1 MTIGKIAIITDSTNN
16 LPEEFISQY
25 QIKVVP
31 LTLIIGAQTYLDG
44 VDMRP
49 EDFYKRLT
57 SEKKHPTTSQPAP
70 GDFLKAYQAA
80 KEDGAEQ
87 IIVITISSAMSGTM
101 ESAKMAAVNFNIPVT
116 IIDSKS
122 NTMGLGWQVLACA
135 RAIETGATV
144 EEIVA
149 IVDNVRQHLHLHV
162 LLDTLEFLFKG
173 GRIAGAAKLVNNV
186 LKIKPQI
193 RVNHATGSVEP
204 VEISRTRVKAINA
217 LYSTFKKKLDITKP
231 LRIAILH
238 NDALEEAKALAARII
253 AELKPI
259 ELIITL
265 TSPVLG
271 VHTGPQAIALA
282 GYYEE

>member
-1 MTIGKIAIITDSTNN
+1 MTVEKIAIITDSTNN
-16 LPEEFISQY
+16 LPTEFISNY

-31 LTLIIGAQTYLDG
+31 LTLIIGSQSFLDG
-44 VDMRP
+44 VEMHP

-57 SEKKHPTTSQPAP
+57 TEKNHPTTSQPAP
-70 GDFLKAYQAA
+70 GDFLKAYLAA
-80 KEDGAEQ
+80 KEEGAEQ
-87 IIVITISSAMSGTM
+87 IIVLTISSAMSGTI
-101 ESAKMAAVNFNIPVT
+101 ESARMAAKNIDIPVT

-135 RAIETGATV
+135 RARESGADV
-144 EEIVA
+144 SEIVS
-149 IVDNVRQHLHLHV
+149 IVDNVREHLHLHV
-162 LLDTLEFLFKG
+162 LLDTLEYLFKG

-204 VEISRTRVKAINA
+204 VDISRTRAKAIES
-217 LYSTFKKKLDITKP
+217 LYSAFTKKLDLTKP

-238 NDALEEAKALAARII
+238 NDALEEAKTLAEKII
-253 AELKPI
+253 TELKPV
-259 ELIITL
+259 ELIIAL

-282 GYYEE
+282 GYSEN

>member
-1 MTIGKIAIITDSTNN
+1 MTLGKIAIITDSTNN
-16 LPEEFISQY
+16 LPVEFIEKY

-31 LTLIIGAQTYLDG
+31 LTLVIGTETFLDG
-44 VDMRP
+44 VDIRP
-49 EDFYKRLT
+49 EDFYKRLS
-57 SEKKHPTTSQPAP
+57 SEKNHPTTSQPAP
-70 GDFLKAYQAA
+70 GDFLKAYQTA
-80 KEDGAEQ
+80 KEEGADQ
-87 IIVITISSAMSGTM
+87 IIVLTISSAMSGTI
-101 ESAKMAAVNFNIPVT
+101 ESARMAAKNFELPVT

-135 RAIETGATV
+135 RACENGAGV
-144 EEIVA
+144 SEIVA
-149 IVDNVRQHLHLHV
+149 KVDNVREHLHLHV
-162 LLDTLEFLFKG
+162 LLDTLEYLFKG

-204 VEISRTRVKAINA
+204 VDISRTRAKAIEA
-217 LYSTFKKKLDITKP
+217 LYAAFTKKLDLTKP

-238 NDALEEAKALAARII
+238 NDALEDAKALAEKVV
-253 AELKPI
+253 AELKPV
-259 ELIITL
+259 ELIIAL

-282 GYYEE
+282 GYSEN

>member
-1 MTIGKIAIITDSTNN
+1 MTAGKIAIITDSTNN
-16 LPEEFISQY
+16 LPAEFIAQY
-25 QIKVVP
+25 EITVVP
-31 LTLIIGAQTYLDG
+31 LTLVIDGQSYLDG
-44 VDMRP
+44 VDIQA
-49 EDFYKRLT
+49 EDFYKRLS
-57 SEKKHPTTSQPAP
+57 SEKIHPTTSQPAP
-70 GDFLKAYQAA
+70 GDFLNAYLAA
-80 KEDGAEQ
+80 KADGAEQ
-87 IIVITISSAMSGTM
+87 IVVLTISSAMSGTI
-101 ESAKMAAVNFNIPVT
+101 ESARMAAKNIDIPVT

-135 RAIETGATV
+135 RARETGLDVNA
-144 EEIVA
+144 IVA
-149 IVDNVRQHLHLHV
+149 AVDTVREHLHLHV
-162 LLDTLEFLFKG
+162 MLDTLEYLFKG

-204 VEISRTRVKAINA
+204 IDISRTRAKAIES
-217 LYSTFKKKLDITKP
+217 LYSAFIKKLDLTKP

-238 NDALEEAKALAARII
+238 NDALEEVKLLAEKII

-259 ELIITL
+259 ELIIAI

-282 GYYEE
+282 GYSES

>member
-1 MTIGKIAIITDSTNN
+1 MTSGKIAIITDSTNN

-31 LTLIIGAQTYLDG
+31 LTLVIGTQSYLDG

-57 SEKKHPTTSQPAP
+57 SEKNHPTTSQPAP
-70 GDFLKAYQAA
+70 GDFLNVYQAA

-87 IIVITISSAMSGTM
+87 ILVITISSAMSGTM
-101 ESAKMAAVNFNIPVT
+101 ESAKMAAKNIDIPVT

-135 RAIETGATV
+135 RARETGATV

-149 IVDNVRQHLHLHV
+149 IVDDVREHLHLHV

-204 VEISRTRVKAINA
+204 VEISRTRAKAIDA
-217 LYSTFKKKLDITKP
+217 LYSTFKKKLDLTKP

-238 NDALEEAKALAARII
+238 NDALDDARALADRVI

-259 ELIITL
+259 ELIIAL

-282 GYYEE
+282 GYSET

>member
-16 LPEEFISQY
+16 LPDEFITQY
-25 QIKVVP
+25 HIQVIP
-31 LTLIIGAQTYLDG
+31 LTLVIGDQTFLDG
-44 VDMRP
+44 VDMRA
-49 EDFYKRLT
+49 EEFYKRLT
-57 SEKKHPTTSQPAP
+57 IEKNHPTTSQPAP
-70 GDFLKAYQAA
+70 GDFLAAYQKA
-80 KEDGAEQ
+80 KAGGAEQ
-87 IIVITISSAMSGTM
+87 IIVVTISSAMSGTM
-101 ESAKMAAVNFNIPVT
+101 ESARIAANSIDIPVT

-135 RAIETGATV
+135 RARDAGAGV
-144 EEIVA
+144 DEIVE
-149 IVDNVRQHLHLHV
+149 IVDNVREHLHLHV

-204 VEISRTRVKAINA
+204 VDISRTRAKAIEA
-217 LYSTFKKKLDITKP
+217 LYSAFTKKLDLTKP

-238 NDALEEAKALAARII
+238 NDALDDANALAEKVI

-259 ELIITL
+259 ELIIAL

-271 VHTGPQAIALA
+271 VHTGPNAIALA
-282 GYYEE
+282 GYSEK

>member
-1 MTIGKIAIITDSTNN
+1 MTIEKIAIITDSTNN
-16 LPEEFISQY
+16 LPAEFISQY

-31 LTLIIGAQTYLDG
+31 LTIVIGSQSYLDG
-44 VDMRP
+44 VDIHP
-49 EDFYKRLT
+49 KEFYQRLIV
-57 SEKKHPTTSQPAP
+57 EKNHPTTSQPAP
-70 GDFLKAYQAA
+70 GDFLAAYQNA
-80 KEDGAEQ
+80 KDEGAEQ
-87 IIVITISSAMSGTM
+87 IVVITISSAMSGTM
-101 ESAKMAAVNFNIPVT
+101 ESARMAAKNIDIPVT

-135 RAIETGATV
+135 RARETGASVNEMVT
-144 EEIVA
+144 
-149 IVDNVRQHLHLHV
+149 IVDNVRENLHLHV

-193 RVNHATGSVEP
+193 RVNHVTGSVEA
-204 VEISRTRVKAINA
+204 VDISRTRAKAIES
-217 LYSTFKKKLDITKP
+217 LYSTFIKKLDLTKP

-238 NDALEEAKALAARII
+238 NDALDDAKALAEKVV

-259 ELIITL
+259 ELIIEL

-271 VHTGPQAIALA
+271 VHTGPNAIALS
-282 GYYEE
+282 GYSEK

>member
-1 MTIGKIAIITDSTNN
+1 MTVEKIAIITDSTNN
-16 LPEEFISQY
+16 LPTEFISNY

-31 LTLIIGAQTYLDG
+31 LTLIIGSQSFLDG
-44 VDMRP
+44 VEMHP

-57 SEKKHPTTSQPAP
+57 TERNHPTTSQPAP
-70 GDFLKAYQAA
+70 GDFLKAYLAA
-80 KEDGAEQ
+80 KEEGAEQ
-87 IIVITISSAMSGTM
+87 IIVLTISSAMSGTI
-101 ESAKMAAVNFNIPVT
+101 ESARMAAKNIDIPVT

-135 RAIETGATV
+135 RARESGADV
-144 EEIVA
+144 SEIVS
-149 IVDNVRQHLHLHV
+149 IVDNVREHLHLHV
-162 LLDTLEFLFKG
+162 LLDTLEYLFKG

-204 VEISRTRVKAINA
+204 VDISRTRAKAIES
-217 LYSTFKKKLDITKP
+217 LYSAFTKKLDLTKP

-238 NDALEEAKALAARII
+238 NDALEEAKTLAEKII
-253 AELKPI
+253 TELKPV
-259 ELIITL
+259 ELIIAL

-282 GYYEE
+282 GYSEN

>member
-1 MTIGKIAIITDSTNN
+1 MTIEKIAIITDSTNN
-16 LPEEFISQY
+16 LPADFISQY

-31 LTLIIGAQTYLDG
+31 LTLVIGSETYLDG
-44 VDMRP
+44 VEMRP

-57 SEKKHPTTSQPAP
+57 SEKVHPTTSQPAP
-70 GDFLKAYQAA
+70 GDFLKAFQSA
-80 KEDGAEQ
+80 KDEGAEE
-87 IIVITISSAMSGTM
+87 IIVLTISSAMSGTI
-101 ESAKMAAVNFNIPVT
+101 ESARMAAKNFEIPVT

-135 RAIETGATV
+135 RARETGAKV
-144 EEIVA
+144 SEIVA
-149 IVDNVRQHLHLHV
+149 IVDNVREHLHLHV

-204 VEISRTRVKAINA
+204 VDISRTRAKAIES
-217 LYSTFKKKLDITKP
+217 LYSAFTKKLDLSRP

-238 NDALEEAKALAARII
+238 NDALEEAKALAEKVA
-253 AELKPI
+253 AELKPV
-259 ELIITL
+259 ELIIQL

-282 GYYEE
+282 GYYES

>member
-16 LPEEFISQY
+16 LPAEFITQY

-31 LTLIIGAQTYLDG
+31 LTLVIGTQTYLDG
-44 VDMRP
+44 IEMRP
-49 EDFYKRLT
+49 EDFYKRLS
-57 SEKKHPTTSQPAP
+57 SEKHHPTTSQPAP
-70 GDFLKAYQAA
+70 GDFLKAYQTA
-80 KEDGAEQ
+80 KEEGAEQ
-87 IIVITISSAMSGTM
+87 IIVLTISSAMSGTI
-101 ESAKMAAVNFNIPVT
+101 ESARMAAKNFDIPVT

-135 RAIETGATV
+135 RARETGAEV
-144 EEIVA
+144 NEIVA
-149 IVDNVRQHLHLHV
+149 VVDNVREHLHLHV
-162 LLDTLEFLFKG
+162 LLDTLEYLFKG

-193 RVNHATGSVEP
+193 RVNHASGSVEP
-204 VEISRTRVKAINA
+204 VDISRTRAKAIEA
-217 LYSTFKKKLDITKP
+217 LYSAFTKKLDLTKP

-238 NDALEEAKALAARII
+238 NDALEDAKALAEKVI

-259 ELIITL
+259 ELIIAL

-282 GYYEE
+282 GYSEN

>member
-1 MTIGKIAIITDSTNN
+1 MTTEKIAIITDSTNN
-16 LPEEFISQY
+16 LPAEFISQY

-31 LTLIIGAQTYLDG
+31 LTLIIGTQTYLDG
-44 VDMRP
+44 VEMRP
-49 EDFYKRLT
+49 EEFYKRLVV
-57 SEKKHPTTSQPAP
+57 EKNHPTTSQPAP
-70 GDFLKAYQAA
+70 GDFLAAYQDA
-80 KEDGAEQ
+80 KAEGAEQ

-101 ESAKMAAVNFNIPVT
+101 ESARMAAKAIDIPVT

-135 RAIETGATV
+135 RAREAGASV
-144 EEIVA
+144 NEIVA
-149 IVDNVRQHLHLHV
+149 IVDNVREHLHLHV
-162 LLDTLEFLFKG
+162 LLDTLEYLFKG

-204 VEISRTRVKAINA
+204 VDISRTRAKAIEA
-217 LYSTFKKKLDITKP
+217 LYSAFTKKMDLTKP

-238 NDALEEAKALAARII
+238 NDALEDAKALAEKVV
-253 AELKPI
+253 AELKPV
-259 ELIITL
+259 ELIIAL

-271 VHTGPQAIALA
+271 VHTGPQAIALS
-282 GYYEE
+282 GYFES

>member
-1 MTIGKIAIITDSTNN
+1 MTARKIAIITDSTNN
-16 LPEEFISQY
+16 LPAEFISQY

-31 LTLIIGAQTYLDG
+31 LTLVIDGQSYLDG
-44 VDMRP
+44 VDIKA

-57 SEKKHPTTSQPAP
+57 SEKIHPTTSQPAP
-70 GDFLKAYQAA
+70 GDFLKVYLAA
-80 KEDGAEQ
+80 KEEGAEQ

-101 ESAKMAAVNFNIPVT
+101 ESARMAAKNIDIPVT

-135 RAIETGATV
+135 RARDNGV
-144 EEIVA
+144 DVNGIVA
-149 IVDNVRQHLHLHV
+149 MVDNIREHLHLHV
-162 LLDTLEFLFKG
+162 MLDTLEYLFKG

-193 RVNHATGSVEP
+193 RVNHETGSVEP
-204 VEISRTRVKAINA
+204 VDISRTRAKAIES
-217 LYSTFKKKLDITKP
+217 LYSTFTKKLDLTKP

-238 NDALEEAKALAARII
+238 NDVLEEAKLLAERIK

-259 ELIITL
+259 ELIIEV

-271 VHTGPQAIALA
+271 VHTGPQALALA
-282 GYYEE
+282 GYSES